1 MIAVFEREEEEW
13 NDLVYYLDV
22 VLERVIIESFDI
34 VWNLLS
40 VIFGV

>member
-22 VLERVIIESFDI
+22 VLERVIIESIDI